1 MYYRDAINRRRD
13 EMAHELFVQRPVP
26 DKILILAFKLK
37 KNGDAKSAL
46 QQIKNKQY
54 PEKYASHQKPI
65 YLVGMSI
72 DAQIATQHQPFK
84 SRGANCSG

>member
-1 MYYRDAINRRRD
+1 
-13 EMAHELFVQRPVP
+13 MAHELFVQRLVP
-26 DKILILAFKLK
+26 DKILILEFKLK

-65 YLVGMSI
+65 YLVGMSF
-72 DAQIATQHQPFK
+72 DAQTRNVHDVLCE
-84 SRGANCSG
+84 RY